1 MLYLDVHDGG
11 RRVDELIKSP
21 RINCH
26 CTPVLSQARCTTK
39 MCRRSLST
47 VGPLHDI
54 LQPPG
59 HRPPRSKECSV
70 EPQPSM
76 QSTTFVGR
84 YNGFMTRGGS
94 ATEKS
99 PYTCTIT
106 PTRLNYSPLTTCR
119 PTYHRPSTPLLP
131 KVLSLALDTWI
142 YQKRY

>member
-1 MLYLDVHDGG
+1 VLYLDVHDGG

-84 YNGFMTRGGS
+84 HNGFMTRDANGKISLYLYHYTHTTELFPAYDLS
-94 ATEKS
+94 ANL
-99 PYTCTIT
+99 P
-106 PTRLNYSPLTTCR
+106 PAVYST
-119 PTYHRPSTPLLP
+119 
-131 KVLSLALDTWI
+131 LA
-142 YQKRY
+142 QGPFFGP